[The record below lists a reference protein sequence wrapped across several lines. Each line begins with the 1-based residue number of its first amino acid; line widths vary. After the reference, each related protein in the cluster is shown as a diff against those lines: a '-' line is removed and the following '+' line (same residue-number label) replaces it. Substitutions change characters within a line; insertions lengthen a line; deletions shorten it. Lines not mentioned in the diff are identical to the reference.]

1 MTKAK
6 KHVITVDQDFDF
18 TLIGICTHLSDY
30 RLAWSLNENLGLKLS
45 KSQEGYASLNKKK
58 DAEDFFY
65 SMYEFKD
72 VENEIEYF
80 LLKNKSNGKFVVPE
94 KPSMDF
100 FLFIIDN
107 QQLDTD
113 EIVEKM
119 RTIESV
125 LGCYVFDP
133 EEINS
138 VQNIRLG

>member
-1 MTKAK
+1 
-6 KHVITVDQDFDF
+6 
-18 TLIGICTHLSDY
+18 
-30 RLAWSLNENLGLKLS
+30 
-45 KSQEGYASLNKKK
+45 
-58 DAEDFFY
+58 
-65 SMYEFKD
+65 MYEFKD